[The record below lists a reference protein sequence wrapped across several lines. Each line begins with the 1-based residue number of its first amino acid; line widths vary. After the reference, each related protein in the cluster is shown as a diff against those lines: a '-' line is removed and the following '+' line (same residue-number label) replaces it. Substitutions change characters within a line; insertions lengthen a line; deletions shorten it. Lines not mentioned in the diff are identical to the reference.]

1 MSRHHRTDPE
11 DRTAMATKS
20 KFFRIAVEGGTTDGR
35 VIERDWIEQ
44 MAAGYNPATYT
55 ACINCEH
62 LRGYSPEPPFNNYGT
77 VSALKTEEIELSIAG
92 KTEKRLALLA
102 QLEPNDQLLSVNRA
116 KQKLFTSCE
125 ISPNFGGSGKA
136 GLVGLAVTDNPAS
149 LGTEMLQFAAGKGD
163 ANPFAARKLDKANL
177 FSAAEEAS
185 IELDD
190 AADPTGLVS
199 SLKGMFDS
207 FAAKF
212 AKPDDKQAE
221 TPTTPAE
228 PPKPANDNDLQAFA
242 TAMGET
248 MSQALTAA
256 LAPVNTTIASIQT
269 ELSTVKGKLES
280 TEAPQQFTRQPATGG
295 GAQIQTDF

>member
-1 MSRHHRTDPE
+1 
-11 DRTAMATKS
+11 MATKS

-92 KTEKRLALLA
+92 KKEKRLALLA

-163 ANPFAARKLDKANL
+163 ANPFAARKQDKANL
-177 FSAAEEAS
+177 FTAAEEAS

-212 AKPDDKQAE
+212 AKPDDKQAG
-221 TPTTPAE
+221 TPTTPVE

-242 TAMGET
+242 NAMGET

-256 LAPVNTTIASIQT
+256 LAPVNTTIANLQT

-280 TEAPQQFTRQPATGG
+280 TEDPHQFSRSPATGG
-295 GAQIQTDF
+295 SDEQMTDC

>member
-1 MSRHHRTDPE
+1 MSRQHRTDPE

-163 ANPFAARKLDKANL
+163 ANPFAARKQDKANL
-177 FSAAEEAS
+177 FTAAEEAS

-212 AKPDDKQAE
+212 AKSDDKQAE
-221 TPTTPAE
+221 
-228 PPKPANDNDLQAFA
+228 PPEPANDNDLQAFA

-256 LAPVNTTIASIQT
+256 LAPVNAIIASIQT
-269 ELSTVKGKLES
+269 ELSSVKGKLET
-280 TEAPQQFTRQPATGG
+280 TEAPQQFSRQPSTGG
-295 GAQIQTDF
+295 GAQILTDF